1 MDIVTKPL
9 RRKDVNTFVTF
20 LFEGFPDQLPER
32 GTDPRQFVR
41 LLRMALSA
49 WGLPLW
55 LARGLS
61 RHEALAVLAWDG
73 PEAVGC
79 LAAIGPRACP
89 SLTGVYVRPSHR
101 DRKVG
106 LLLVERILGRLRA
119 RGCPRARVAA
129 PTAGGEALARSAGFV
144 PRDRVSLYRVPLPT
158 PLPPAPGVRVRRIPQ
173 EEISAWERLER
184 VPSSRVLARLLGFR
198 TATLLAEDA
207 EGPLLRASLCAL
219 AGETAGEVRL
229 EVLRRPAD
237 AALLAVLAAATDWSS
252 GLGKREVSLF
262 LPDHEEGLVRV
273 VDGMGLPKVR
283 SWARLSIDLTKR
295 AGRGDPAPRPE
306 SERGS

>member
-9 RRKDVNTFVTF
+9 RRKDASTFVTF

-32 GTDPRQFVR
+32 GTDPRQVIR
-41 LLRMALSA
+41 LLRTLLMA
-49 WGLPLW
+49 WGGPLW
-55 LARGLS
+55 LAQRLS
-61 RHEALAVLAWDG
+61 GHEAVVLLAWDG
-73 PEAVGC
+73 PEPVGC

-106 LLLVERILGRLRA
+106 LRLVEEIVSRLHA
-119 RGCPRARVAA
+119 HGCPRARVAA
-129 PTAGGEALARSAGFV
+129 PTASGEALARSAGFV
-144 PRDRVSLYRVPLPT
+144 PHDRVSLYRLPLPM
-158 PLPPAPGVRVRRIPQ
+158 PLPPVSGVGVRRIRQ

-198 TATLLAEDA
+198 TASLLAEDA

-219 AGETAGEVRL
+219 AGETAGEVRV

-237 AALLAVLAAATDWSS
+237 RGLLAVLAAAADWTS

-262 LPDHEEGLVRV
+262 LPDHEEGLLRLAE
-273 VDGMGLPKVR
+273 GMGLSKVR
-283 SWARLSIDLTKR
+283 SWARLSIDLTKGT
-295 AGRGDPAPRPE
+295 GRGVPAPRPQPM
-306 SERGS
+306 